1 MLYEIGVIMILLS
14 CAVCGG
20 SVLVPVTIAAI
31 GIALMKVGR
40 REHNGNNTDAE
51 R

>member
-14 CAVCGG
+14 CAVCGS
-20 SVLVPVTIAAI
+20 SVLVPVTMAAI
-31 GIALMKVGR
+31 GTALMFVGR
-40 REHNGNNTDAE
+40 RTQDGNNTDTE

>member
-1 MLYEIGVIMILLS
+1 MLYGIGLMLILLS
-14 CAVCGG
+14 AAFCGG

-31 GIALMKVGR
+31 GTALMFVGR
-40 REHNGNNTDAE
+40 RTNNGNNTDTE

>member
-14 CAVCGG
+14 CVFCGG
-20 SVLVPVTIAAI
+20 SVLVPNVIAAVGLVLVLI
-31 GIALMKVGR
+31 GR
-40 REHNGNNTDAE
+40 RTDNGNEADTE

>member
-1 MLYEIGVIMILLS
+1 MLYEIGVMIILLS
-14 CAVCGG
+14 CVFCGG
-20 SVLVPVTIAAI
+20 SVLVPVTIAAV

-40 REHNGNNTDAE
+40 REHNGNNTDTE

>member
-14 CAVCGG
+14 CVFCGG
-20 SVLVPVTIAAI
+20 SALVPITMAAV
-31 GIALMKVGR
+31 GISLMYVGR
-40 REHNGNNTDAE
+40 RTQDGNNTDTE

>member
-14 CAVCGG
+14 CVFCGG

-31 GIALMKVGR
+31 GTALMFVGR
-40 REHNGNNTDAE
+40 RTNNGNNTDTK

>member
-14 CAVCGG
+14 CVFCGG
-20 SVLVPVTIAAI
+20 SVLVPVTMAAI
-31 GIALMKVGR
+31 GTALMFVGR
-40 REHNGNNTDAE
+40 RTVNGNDTDTE